1 VEYPAMKATGTTG
14 AERRATGFPA
24 GFGGW
29 TAAKLY
35 EQSTSTS
42 SNLQQQDAHQSDN
55 TAASA
60 ARLEVGLN
68 HFMTSILLPLINIML
83 HNFLHEI

>member
-29 TAAKLY
+29 AAAKLY

-42 SNLQQQDAHQSDN
+42 SNLQQQAAHQSDN

-68 HFMTSILLPLINIML
+68 HFMTSILLPLNIML
-83 HNFLHEI
+83 HNFFA